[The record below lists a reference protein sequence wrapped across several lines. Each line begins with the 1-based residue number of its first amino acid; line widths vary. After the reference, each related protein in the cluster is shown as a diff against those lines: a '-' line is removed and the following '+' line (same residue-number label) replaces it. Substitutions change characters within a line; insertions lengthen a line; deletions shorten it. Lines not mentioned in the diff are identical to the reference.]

1 MVVVVFSEKVVDAC
15 SSQFCLLMSVR
26 GRIKKKKLHSVDWL
40 AVLSGGTGY
49 PCKKSHKRKDGKLRV
64 LQLIKKIP
72 F

>member
-1 MVVVVFSEKVVDAC
+1 MLVAHSFVCLCQSEGGLK
-15 SSQFCLLMSVR
+15 M
-26 GRIKKKKLHSVDWL
+26 KLHSVDWL

-64 LQLIKKIP
+64 LQLMKKIP